1 MVWFTCSWL
10 SCTHMGHRQRTR
22 YRNCKHNRKLMR
34 WFAVSPHSN
43 THTSTHSET
52 HFGQLLALVSLHT
65 SPSFL
70 PEGYTST
77 PLRVSFSA
85 MFPLVSESA
94 WVPSQS
100 MWELPAVMVSL
111 SLWGCDVCSSKR
123 SRATAHHTGLTAW
136 TGGKG
141 KERRVEGWG
150 EKEGGED
157 RRGEKEDGGWTGA
170 VMRPDGFWGCARC
183 PISWVALSPTKHC
196 PQSAHQTTHTH
207 TL

>member
-1 MVWFTCSWL
+1 
-10 SCTHMGHRQRTR
+10 MGHRQRTR

-70 PEGYTST
+70 PEGYTPT

-111 SLWGCDVCSSKR
+111 SRSLSLRVWCMFQQVEQGNCTPHGADCMDGWKR
-123 SRATAHHTGLTAW
+123 
-136 TGGKG
+136 KG
-141 KERRVEGWG
+141 KKGWGWG

-196 PQSAHQTTHTH
+196 PQSAHQTTHT
-207 TL
+207 L